1 MNPACSGPV
10 AGYSKKQ
17 AKSLICGRSSLVER
31 QLPKL
36 WLSAAI
42 QGVSCSGFCPVYH
55 QHSVDQHAGAVQLIP
70 SAILLQK
77 RA

>member
-10 AGYSKKQ
+10 AGYSIKQ
-17 AKSLICGRSSLVER
+17 AKSLICGRSSEVEL

-42 QGVSCSGFCPVYH
+42 QGVSCSGFREMLSLNPH
-55 QHSVDQHAGAVQLIP
+55 KPRL
-70 SAILLQK
+70 SAKPHKVI
-77 RA
+77 